1 MFTVVFAQ
9 GLILVLVGQLAFQVD
24 YLRQPVATLLML
36 AAFSLWVA
44 ALGLL
49 VSALAPGE
57 DQVVL
62 YALAAMFLFSALGGA
77 WFPLEIAG
85 GPFAAVGQLMPTHWA
100 MTGLQNII
108 VRGLDFNAVLL
119 PAGVLLAYAAAFFG
133 LAVWRF
139 KFE

>member
-1 MFTVVFAQ
+1 M
-9 GLILVLVGQLAFQVD
+9 LE
-24 YLRQPVATLLML
+24 LRGNG
-36 AAFSLWVA
+36 

-57 DQVVL
+57 DQVAL